1 MQVASVLL
9 DLLVLTEEFETTFNA
24 IGSIMASLSPAHILK
39 SHQEGL
45 ILWNVVRLTLE
56 KVHGRWPLFL
66 KRY

>member
-9 DLLVLTEEFETTFNA
+9 DLPVLTEELETTFDA
-24 IGSIMASLSPAHILK
+24 ISSIMASLSPAHILET
-39 SHQEGL
+39 HQEGL

-56 KVHGRWPLFL
+56 KVYGRWHLFL